1 MFKKI
6 LIANRGEI
14 AVRCIRAC
22 HALGV
27 RAVAVYTRHD
37 TASLHRMLAD
47 EAMPVRDY
55 LDGRE
60 LLQVARQTRCDAVF
74 PGYGFLSENSRFA
87 RSSARQ
93 CAWIGPSHTAIDRLG
108 DKARSRRIMES
119 MGVPVV
125 PGSPGEVKSL
135 AKAVVAAEKIG
146 YPIMIKAAAGGGG
159 KGMRI
164 AEAPDRF
171 PALFE
176 EAQREAEA
184 FFAHD
189 AMYLERFIVNPKHIE
204 FQVLGDS
211 HGHVVHLGTRECSV
225 QRRHQKM
232 IEEGP
237 APSLSD
243 AKRDSIGATIVHA
256 LKRERYTGAGTLEF
270 IYDGKNLYF
279 IEVNTR
285 VQVEHPVTELVTG
298 VDIVKTMIRVA
309 AGEELGLSQA
319 DIRYR
324 GHVIECRINAE
335 DPADGFL
342 PAPGRVDRMEVPRGP
357 GIRIDTALYHGC
369 EIPSRYDSLI
379 AKVLC
384 QADNREASLALMRET
399 LDAYVIEGDDLA
411 TTTPFLRRILDAD
424 TFRDGTY
431 TTGLVEAMLERERQ
445 AEARRV
451 AREHKRRKR
460 TLLERLVHADTLRGM
475 IEHSISRGG
484 NDLH

>member
-37 TASLHRMLAD
+37 AMSLHRLLAD
-47 EAMPVRDY
+47 EAVPVNDY

-60 LLQVARQTRCDAVF
+60 LLQAARQTRCEAVF

-87 RSSARQ
+87 RSCARQ
-93 CAWIGPSHTAIDRLG
+93 RAWIGPSHAVIDRLG
-108 DKARSRRIMES
+108 DKARARRIMES

-125 PGSPGEVKSL
+125 PGSRGEVKSL
-135 AKAVVAAEKIG
+135 AKAVTEADKIG

-164 AEAPDRF
+164 AEEPERF
-171 PALFE
+171 AVLFE

-184 FFAHD
+184 FFAHG
-189 AMYLERFIVNPKHIE
+189 AMYLERYIVNPKHIE
-204 FQVLGDS
+204 FQVLGDR

-237 APSLSD
+237 APSISD
-243 AKRDSIGATIVHA
+243 AMRDTVGAAVVHA
-256 LKRERYTGAGTLEF
+256 LEREHYTGAGTLEF
-270 IYDGKNLYF
+270 IFDGKDLFF

-319 DIRYR
+319 DIHYR

-335 DPADGFL
+335 DPANGFL
-342 PAPGRVDRMEVPRGP
+342 PAPGRIDRMAVPRGP
-357 GIRIDTALYHGC
+357 GIRVDTALYHGY

-379 AKVLC
+379 SKLLC
-384 QADNREASLALMRET
+384 QADDREACIEHMRKT
-399 LDAYVIEGDDLA
+399 LGAYVIEGDDLA
-411 TTTPFLRRILDAD
+411 TTIPFLRRILDEPA
-424 TFRDGTY
+424 FKDGSY
-431 TTGLVEAMLERERQ
+431 TTGLVADMLDRDRER
-445 AEARRV
+445 AARRA
-451 AREHKRRKR
+451 AREQKRHQRS
-460 TLLERLVHADTLRGM
+460 LLERLMHRDTLRGM
-475 IEHSISRGG
+475 IEHSMRRGG